1 MFSFKILNKES
12 RTVGIIKNKEKKTV
26 ELLYFTEKT
35 RDLKGIDYDFD
46 SVFKKY
52 GKKTSK
58 GYFTLENDYT
68 FEMAPHNKVTE
79 KFPRFV
85 NYYLAKSNS
94 GKSYQIADSIRK
106 YLKAFP
112 VNQIY
117 YASANPLSND
127 KNYSDLIE
135 KINEIDLMQLNS
147 VIDFKELKD
156 CLVVFDD
163 CDSMFSTSLSDLDE
177 RLTEENIKELSI
189 TQKNKA
195 LKMMKNKSEDVQY
208 FLKESIKSLLNCGRK
223 NNISII
229 NVGHKY
235 NDGAFQMVMISE
247 STGVIL
253 FPYTTTKSIFSTFL
267 TNKLSFDKDEVKEIL
282 STLEFYQYDFFFVNN
297 SGSRFI
303 MSNDTIKIF

>member
-46 SVFKKY
+46 SAFKKY

-112 VNQIY
+112 ENQIF

-127 KNYSDLIE
+127 KNYSDLID

-177 RLTEENIKELSI
+177 RLTEENVKELSI

-253 FPYTTTKSIFSTFL
+253 FPYTTTKAIFSTFL